1 MHRVLKKDQILTVP
15 NLLSLLRLLMIPL
28 IVWLYCVKQE
38 YIWAVAVI
46 FVSGLTDIVD
56 GIIARKWGMVSDFG
70 KILDPIADKCTQ
82 GAIILCLTVR
92 YSMMW
97 LLISLFAVK
106 EVCMAAMGLLV
117 IRRKDS
123 VNSAKWHGKV
133 NTVVLYS
140 VLMLL
145 ILFPAMPAVL
155 SNGLILLCCGMCLT
169 SFVLYFLF
177 YFRLLSSDRK

>member
-1 MHRVLKKDQILTVP
+1 MHRVLKKDQIFTIP

-38 YIWAVAVI
+38 YVWATVMI
-46 FVSGLTDIVD
+46 LVSGLTDVVD

-92 YSMMW
+92 HWLMW
-97 LLISLFAVK
+97 LLITLFVVK
-106 EVCMAAMGLLV
+106 EICMAAMGFLV
-117 IRRKDS
+117 LRRKDS

-133 NTVVLYS
+133 NTVVLYA

-145 ILFPAMPAVL
+145 ILFPAMPTL
-155 SNGLILLCCGMCLT
+155 FSNSLIVLCCGLCLL
-169 SFVLYFLF
+169 SFVLYAIF
-177 YFRLLSSDRK
+177 YFRLLFDEKK